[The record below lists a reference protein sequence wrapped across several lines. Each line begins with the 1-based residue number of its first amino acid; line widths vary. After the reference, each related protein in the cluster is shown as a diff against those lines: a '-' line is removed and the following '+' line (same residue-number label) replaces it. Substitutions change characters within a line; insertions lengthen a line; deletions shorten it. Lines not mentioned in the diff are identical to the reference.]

1 MGDTCEGQARCMRG
15 INEQSEDVWFVYDG
29 DCPLCLMGA
38 THFRIKQAVG
48 NLHVLDAREAGDTHP
63 LMQEINA
70 HGLNLD
76 QGMVLKM
83 GGRLYQ
89 GADALH
95 VVALI
100 GTSTGWFN
108 RLNAVLFRSEKISRL
123 CYPSM
128 KAARNLALAIK
139 GVPQIRNLE
148 NLP

>member
-1 MGDTCEGQARCMRG
+1 MRS
-15 INEQSEDVWFVYDG
+15 INVQNEDVWFVYDG

-48 NLHVLDAREAGDTHP
+48 NLHVLDARQAGNAHP

-95 VVALI
+95 VMALI

-108 RLNAVLFRSEKISRL
+108 RLNAALFRSEKIARL

-128 KAARNLALAIK
+128 KAARNLALCIK

-148 NLP
+148 NVP

>member
-1 MGDTCEGQARCMRG
+1 MRS
-15 INEQSEDVWFVYDG
+15 INAQNEDVWFVYDG

-48 NLHVLDAREAGDTHP
+48 NLYVLDARQAEDAHP

-95 VVALI
+95 VMALI

-108 RLNAVLFRSEKISRL
+108 RLNAAFFKSEKIARL

-148 NLP
+148 NVP